1 MNKKTLYITAVI
13 LLTCFS
19 VNVFALSTSQ
29 KWQILKNFERLQY
42 EMIFESDGVF
52 LTDAD
57 KQILSTSRKINI
69 YSSIWSKIEAKTQ
82 YLEQQNERVVNRI
95 DSLESAI
102 ESIDENIEN
111 IVKEINRIN
120 AEVVSTKASISI
132 NKKKISILRNKIVE
146 NRGVLLEYMTHL
158 YKKWGYVYDENTG
171 VDNLRTIL
179 LSGEDMSEVIND
191 IHFKSLIQITW
202 KSLIDKHRGYISQ
215 LYIKK
220 TALEK
225 QELNLK
231 QLRKSW
237 VLENKVLNDNKNFKE
252 RLLEVTKWQEK
263 LYQKYISENLEKQ
276 QALKVKE
283 LQERIKFNNA
293 RESLLDRYNCDFV
306 DVSREKEKTKNLTD
320 QCLELNKIVYAESRL
335 SWYEDTKNIL
345 AWPVPPF
352 GWVTAYYRDQGYT
365 DTFGSVH
372 NAIDVA
378 VPQWTD
384 ILAPADGYVIF
395 VQPPVTASG
404 YAYIALKH
412 SWEIVTVHGHITEVL
427 VKKNDF
433 VKKWEVFAK
442 SGGWYGTIGAWVLS
456 TWPHLHMEVFQD
468 KEYVDPFQF
477 LDLSYLP
484 FSSLPEKYKFKFLA
498 DFKER
503 KWYTYEAWSEKPQSR
518 WSAVFKIEWS
528 SEVERQKNF
537 LEAYA
542 APEFKDW
549 DLWVEEW
556 VDGNIDPTFLMC
568 LWLAESGLGRNLKTP
583 YNVWNV
589 GNTDSGW
596 TYDFPNARSGIFW
609 ITKTLNNSFL
619 GGYTKIE
626 ELSRYGNKT
635 WSIYASSPDHW
646 HNNIV
651 KCMSHIK
658 WEYVPDDYG
667 FRIAEL

>member
-1 MNKKTLYITAVI
+1 MNKKTLYLTASF
-13 LLTCFS
+13 LLIFCS
-19 VNVFALSTSQ
+19 ANVFALSTSQ
-29 KWQILKNFERLQY
+29 KWQIIKNFERLQY

-52 LTDAD
+52 LTDSD
-57 KQILSTSRKINI
+57 RQILSTSRKINI
-69 YSSIWSKIEAKTQ
+69 YSSIGSKIQSKTE
-82 YLEQQNERVVNRI
+82 YLQKQSEKVVDRI
-95 DSLESAI
+95 ESLESAI
-102 ESIDENIEN
+102 EWIDENIEN

-120 AEVVSTKASISI
+120 AEVVETKSSIEI
-132 NKKKISILRNKIVE
+132 NKKKISILRNKIVQ
-146 NRGVLLEYMTHL
+146 NRNVLLEYMTHL
-158 YKKWGYVYDENTG
+158 YKKWWYVYDENTS

-179 LSGEDMSEVIND
+179 LSWEDMSWVIND
-191 IHFKSLIQITW
+191 IHFKSLIQISG
-202 KSLIDKHRGYISQ
+202 KSLIDKHRGYISE

-225 QELNLK
+225 EELKLK

-237 VLENKVLNDNKNFKE
+237 VIEKKVLNDNKEFKE
-252 RLLEVTKWQEK
+252 RLLNVTKWQEE

-276 QALKVKE
+276 QELKVKE

-306 DVSREKEKTKNLTD
+306 DVSREKEKAKTLTE

-335 SWYEDTKNIL
+335 SWFGDTKNIL

-365 DTFGSVH
+365 DTFWSAH

-395 VQPPVTASG
+395 IQPPVTASG

-412 SWEIVTVHGHITEVL
+412 AWELVTVHGHVSEVM
-427 VKKNDF
+427 VWKNDF
-433 VKKWEVFAK
+433 VKKWEPFAK
-442 SGGWYGTIGAWVLS
+442 SGWWYGTPWAWVLS
-456 TWPHLHMEVFQD
+456 TWPHLHMEVFKD
-468 KEYVDPFQF
+468 KEYEDPFKF

-484 FSSLPEKYKFKFLA
+484 FSTLPEKYRFKFLA

-503 KWYTYEAWSEKPQSR
+503 KWYTYEKWEPNEKSR
-518 WSAVFKIEWS
+518 WWKVFKIEWNT
-528 SEVERQKNF
+528 EVERQKNF
-537 LEAYA
+537 LETYA
-542 APEFKDW
+542 APEFKSW
-549 DLWVEEW
+549 DLWVEEAI
-556 VDGNIDPTFLMC
+556 DGQIDPTFLMC
-568 LWLAESGLGRNLKTP
+568 LGLAESGLWRNLKTP

-589 GNTDSGW
+589 WNTDSGW

-609 ITKTLNNSFL
+609 ITKTLNNRIL
-619 GGYTKIE
+619 GWYTKIE

-635 WSIYASSPDHW
+635 GSIYASSPDHW

-651 KCMSHIK
+651 KCMSHVK
-658 WEYVPDDYG
+658 WEYVPDDYN
-667 FRIAEL
+667 FRITEL